1 MKIKEYAPKEE
12 LSGKIQMSL
21 TISNRRAGKARLV
34 AGMILGYNTVQET
47 ARVLRRE
54 ERLLYGRKKTDFGF

>member
-1 MKIKEYAPKEE
+1 M
-12 LSGKIQMSL
+12 SDKIQMSL

-34 AGMILGYNTVQET
+34 AGMILGYNTVQKT